1 MRRLLLFGVSSL
13 LSRYVR
19 VESDIDLDT
28 GFLVVVPHYGLI
40 FIYIGKFTF
49 HIFLLYN
56 VVSSTV
62 SPVYR
67 QRRRRSSAILITIS
81 LL

>member
-40 FIYIGKFTF
+40 FIYWEIYFSYF
-49 HIFLLYN
+49 FSI
-56 VVSSTV
+56 
-62 SPVYR
+62 
-67 QRRRRSSAILITIS
+67 
-81 LL
+81 